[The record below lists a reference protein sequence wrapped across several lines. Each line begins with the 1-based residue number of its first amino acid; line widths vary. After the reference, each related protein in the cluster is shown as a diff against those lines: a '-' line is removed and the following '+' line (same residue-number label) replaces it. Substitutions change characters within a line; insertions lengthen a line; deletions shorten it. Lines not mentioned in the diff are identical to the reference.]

1 MLRGSPRCAQRQ
13 QQPTLPGGIRVGPP
27 AQKEL
32 LTQTGVFVA
41 LSAWT
46 LAQVQTVPSFGPLGL
61 PAGWLPDPLPASLSE
76 STRSCCMVR
85 RYAGLV
91 TQAAV
96 Q

>member
-1 MLRGSPRCAQRQ
+1 MRGDPHDCAQRQ

-46 LAQVQTVPSFGPLGL
+46 LAQVRVVLSSGPPDL
-61 PAGWLPDPLPASLSE
+61 PAGCLLNLVPA
-76 STRSCCMVR
+76 RCR
-85 RYAGLV
+85 
-91 TQAAV
+91 
-96 Q
+96 